1 MSKPEG
7 NSILSISVW
16 RQQTPPDP
24 ESPVDPTDKTRAPV
38 NIAMVNR
45 IDLLGTMVK
54 TFYSGSVKDT
64 IIFTKRLA
72 ISRIARGHKAQLEL
86 PNDLPFDLFVY
97 VRTDGLACGIVANEE
112 YPPHVLWGL
121 SIDVMRL
128 FDAEHLQK
136 KIIAVNEDKFLELPQ
151 MKEKI
156 DKYQNPEEDAIVKVS
171 DQVDSVKA
179 VMRQNIQQILS
190 NTESLESISE
200 KSQDLDES
208 AKLFFQNSK
217 KANSCRRRWGCE
229 IM

>member
-1 MSKPEG
+1 
-7 NSILSISVW
+7 
-16 RQQTPPDP
+16 
-24 ESPVDPTDKTRAPV
+24 
-38 NIAMVNR
+38 
-45 IDLLGTMVK
+45 
-54 TFYSGSVKDT
+54 
-64 IIFTKRLA
+64 
-72 ISRIARGHKAQLEL
+72 
-86 PNDLPFDLFVY
+86 
-97 VRTDGLACGIVANEE
+97 
-112 YPPHVLWGL
+112 
-121 SIDVMRL
+121 
-128 FDAEHLQK
+128 
-136 KIIAVNEDKFLELPQ
+136 VNEDKFLELPQ